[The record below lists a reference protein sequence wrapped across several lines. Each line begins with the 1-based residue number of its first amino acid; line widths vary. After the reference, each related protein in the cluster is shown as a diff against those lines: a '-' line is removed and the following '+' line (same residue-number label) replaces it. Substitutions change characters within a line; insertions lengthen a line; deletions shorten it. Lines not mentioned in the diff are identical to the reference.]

1 MARRDLERGDRD
13 CVTAGA
19 DAASAVAGDLIDE
32 PPAPAPARWAV
43 GTAGMAQELS
53 KRGFTR
59 AKLADIQDAAVLDDL
74 MAQHQGVY
82 IFDEVNA
89 FAPLHLVEV
98 LRVYCFAW
106 LELPLA
112 FSCSQSSLLLWLIF
126 SRIHFHIIASS

>member
-13 CVTAGA
+13 CATAGA
-19 DAASAVAGDLIDE
+19 DAASAVAGDLVDE

-59 AKLADIQDAAVLDDL
+59 AKLADIQQDAAVLDDL
-74 MAQHQGVY
+74 MAGCY

-106 LELPLA
+106 
-112 FSCSQSSLLLWLIF
+112 SCFLV
-126 SRIHFHIIASS
+126 